1 MRAFVLGGGGARG
14 AMQVGAL
21 RALLEEGIRPDMW
34 VGTSIGALNA
44 AYLAVRG
51 FTLQSLSGLEQ
62 AWYIAAELDLL
73 PDSYLWLTVRSL
85 FQRGGS
91 GGEHRIRRFFVD
103 QGLDPDFR
111 FGQIKGPPLIVVAA
125 DLAAGCAVLYGT
137 DPDQSVLEGVLAS
150 SAIPPWVRPLRQD
163 DHLLMDGGLVSNV
176 PIEPAMAQGAVEIVA
191 LDVTDRRPVGPSAG
205 GVGPFFYQLV
215 HTLGERQ
222 VEVEKQ
228 LAAARCVPVHHVR
241 LLPELPVAVW
251 EFPIAPPLIERGYQ
265 LMRVYLAAHPELHS
279 PAIKVERSWWQRL
292 WRRGQSVQLA

>member
-21 RALLEEGIRPDMW
+21 RALLEVGIRPDMW

-51 FTLQSLSGLEQ
+51 FTPQTLSGLER
-62 AWYIAAELDLL
+62 AWHAAAELDLL
-73 PDSYLWLTVRSL
+73 PDNYLWLTVRTL

-91 GGEHRIRRFFVD
+91 GGEYRIRRFFVD
-103 QGLDPDFR
+103 QGLDPDLR
-111 FGQIKGPPLIVVAA
+111 FGQIEGPPLFVVAA
-125 DLAAGCAVLYGT
+125 DLAAGCAVLYGK
-137 DPDQSVLEGVLAS
+137 DLDQSVLEAVLAS
-150 SAIPPWVRPLRQD
+150 TAIPPWVRPLKQD
-163 DHLLMDGGLVSNV
+163 NQLLMDGGLVSNV

-205 GVGPFFYQLV
+205 GVGPFFFQLV

-222 VEVEKQ
+222 VCVEKQ
-228 LAAARCVPVHHVR
+228 LAEARCVPVHHVR
-241 LLPELPVAVW
+241 LLPELPIAVW

-265 LMRVYLAAHPELHS
+265 LMQEYLAEHPELCG
-279 PAIKVERSWWQRL
+279 PIVRVEQPWWRRL
-292 WRRGQSVQLA
+292 WRRGRGVRVT